1 MAFALPGARPRKSA
15 KRRRGLFVPA
25 ILLLPAMVW
34 LIFFFVVPTISLAS
48 QSLQTG
54 SIYQGFQF
62 TWAFSN
68 YTEAISTYWS
78 QIGRSFIYAAI
89 ATVFTLLI
97 GFPLAWFIAHRSGRF
112 KNIVLV
118 LVVAPFFTNFLIRT
132 LAWQT
137 ILVDGGFVAN
147 TMKATGITG
156 FLNWVGLVPNDSLLG
171 SPFAVICGLIYN
183 FLPFMVLPL
192 YTSVERIDQRYLD
205 AAADLYSNG
214 WNTFW
219 KVIWPLS
226 LPGVVAGTLL
236 TFIPAVGDYI
246 NAKILGNANTTM
258 VGKVIESE
266 FLTNLNYPIAA
277 ALSFVL
283 MAIIIVMVSA
293 YVRAAGTEELV

>member
-1 MAFALPGARPRKSA
+1 MAFALPGARTRKPA

-25 ILLLPAMVW
+25 VLLFPVMMW
-34 LIFFFVVPTISLAS
+34 LVLFFVVPTIALAS

-68 YTEAISTYWS
+68 YTSAISTYWS
-78 QIGRSFIYAAI
+78 QILRSFVFAGI
-89 ATVFTLLI
+89 ATVFTLAI

-118 LVVAPFFTNFLIRT
+118 LVIAPFFTNFLIRT

-137 ILVDGGFVAN
+137 ILVDGGVVAN
-147 TMKATGITG
+147 TLNATGIMS
-156 FLNWVGLVPNDSLLG
+156 LLRWVGLVPNDSLLG

-192 YTSVERIDQRYLD
+192 YASVERIDQRYLD
-205 AAADLYSNG
+205 AASDLYANG
-214 WNTFW
+214 WSTFW
-219 KVIWPLS
+219 RVIWPLS

-246 NAKILGNANTTM
+246 NARILGNANTTM
-258 VGKVIESE
+258 VGRVIESE

-277 ALSFVL
+277 ALSFIL
-283 MAIIIVMVSA
+283 MIIIIVMVSA
-293 YVRAAGTEELV
+293 YVRASGTEELV